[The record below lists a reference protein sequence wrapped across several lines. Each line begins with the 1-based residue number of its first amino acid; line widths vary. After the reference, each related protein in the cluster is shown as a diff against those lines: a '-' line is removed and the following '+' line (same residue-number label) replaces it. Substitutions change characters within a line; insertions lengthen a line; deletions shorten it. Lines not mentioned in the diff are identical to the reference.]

1 MGQKSNLLTLRKNHE
16 NLNTSFNAKQMWET
30 ASFINVLKKCFDKK
44 GVIIT
49 SHTTSISNG
58 HTNVSLDVFFKTQKI
73 AKYKKKVKS
82 IQQVKRKLALQQNK
96 GRRNFLKKTYK
107 GKKKA
112 ILKKRKNYKAVVKV
126 LKTMLKSNLVSL
138 KMHLVNK
145 HEILGLKLLIYKE
158 LKKFKK
164 PLFSRR
170 FNLFYDFIKL
180 TSLFATKKINIE
192 TYCNIIGTIFRFL
205 PKRSHSKFFTFIK
218 TVLNVVIN
226 LPRSKV
232 KGIKLLLNGK
242 IKGKLRS
249 NSFKLSVGA
258 IGLQT
263 LCSKNDLSKMHIN
276 TLYGCFGL
284 SLWANYIKTQ
294 KEIEK
299 DNSKN
304 KKLKKKAWKQNK
316 NLSLPQTKILLKKL
330 NTKLFS
336 SINQKK
342 NNKKV
347 DLSNQKVPVRA
358 KKINKTNKAAKAKVI
373 NKITALKRK
382 LNEINEKNNNVK
394 SLISKKSPSTKRN
407 SVIKIKKSKKFIG
420 TKNLAIKKL
429 ILQYKTD
436 ITITKS
442 KKKKVAN
449 KSNIKKAKIEKV
461 QKESNLIIDNK
472 KGQSIL
478 NDKKTTVTIKTPTK
492 ILEQKQEK
500 EDKIVKKAS
509 SPKTKDE
516 IGTKKNVNQ
525 KPKVSKKKK

>member
-1 MGQKSNLLTLRKNHE
+1 
-16 NLNTSFNAKQMWET
+16 
-30 ASFINVLKKCFDKK
+30 
-44 GVIIT
+44 
-49 SHTTSISNG
+49 
-58 HTNVSLDVFFKTQKI
+58 
-73 AKYKKKVKS
+73 
-82 IQQVKRKLALQQNK
+82 
-96 GRRNFLKKTYK
+96 
-107 GKKKA
+107 
-112 ILKKRKNYKAVVKV
+112 
-126 LKTMLKSNLVSL
+126 
-138 KMHLVNK
+138 
-145 HEILGLKLLIYKE
+145 
-158 LKKFKK
+158 
-164 PLFSRR
+164 
-170 FNLFYDFIKL
+170 
-180 TSLFATKKINIE
+180 
-192 TYCNIIGTIFRFL
+192 
-205 PKRSHSKFFTFIK
+205 
-218 TVLNVVIN
+218 
-226 LPRSKV
+226 
-232 KGIKLLLNGK
+232 
-242 IKGKLRS
+242 
-249 NSFKLSVGA
+249 
-258 IGLQT
+258 
-263 LCSKNDLSKMHIN
+263 MHIN

-347 DLSNQKVPVRA
+347 DLSNQKVPVKA
-358 KKINKTNKAAKAKVI
+358 KKVSKTNKAAKAKVI

-394 SLISKKSPSTKRN
+394 SLISKKSPSAKRN
-407 SVIKIKKSKKFIG
+407 SLIKIKKSKKFIG

-436 ITITKS
+436 IIITKS

-449 KSNIKKAKIEKV
+449 KSKIKKAKIEKV

-492 ILEQKQEK
+492 ILEKKQEK